1 MNIVYLMIDDHDYQ
15 IDDED
20 DDHIVKTKSP
30 MMMTMKARVPISHP
44 LIDRQSD

>member
-20 DDHIVKTKSP
+20 DDHIVKNKSP
-30 MMMTMKARVPISHP
+30 MMMTMASPSAHFPPI
-44 LIDRQSD
+44 I